1 MKIDSCVD
9 NFVYFMLL
17 WSSTSICWRQLY
29 FLRLLWRHTATT
41 LTPPHTPTHTP
52 THAHNYRYT
61 IQSASRA
68 SSVMSRYLLE
78 SSLVSTRAG
87 FTARQIITRHSRTSS
102 PPVVCDDVY
111 VLQTTLGLFDATLY
125 ILWHSRL
132 HHIEAEVDI
141 VWWELNPLPPPPPS
155 TKSS

>member
-102 PPVVCDDVY
+102 PPVVCDGVWYVTVCGMWWCACPSNNTWFVWRYIVY
-111 VLQTTLGLFDATLY
+111 IVTLTATPHWSWSCL
-125 ILWHSRL
+125 
-132 HHIEAEVDI
+132 
-141 VWWELNPLPPPPPS
+141 
-155 TKSS
+155 K